1 MHIYPT
7 STTSP
12 YPSPAHYHDKQAL
25 IHHPQ
30 RMAGRGESPLDR
42 LQQRVRQGDVKSLV
56 VETTAKPTESA
67 VPTSYESPILQRLA
81 SESSAVTPSPSK
93 QRWAKL
99 KRQTTSHLA
108 DAALAVRDELM
119 NTSSASVAIVGETAP
134 GGDEEQGDTAT
145 LVVPLSGRPRRRR
158 QTLPNGMG
166 PGIDRGTLPV
176 ICISFAPLKSVPL
189 MSFIFI
195 PLFY

>member
-1 MHIYPT
+1 MHIYFT

-30 RMAGRGESPLDR
+30 RMAGRGESPMDR

-56 VETTAKPTESA
+56 VETTTKPTESA
-67 VPTSYESPILQRLA
+67 VPTSYESPILQRLT
-81 SESSAVTPSPSK
+81 SESSAATSSPSK

-119 NTSSASVAIVGETAP
+119 NTSSVAIVGETAP

-166 PGIDRGTLPV
+166 PGIDKGTLSV
-176 ICISFAPLKSVPL
+176 ILQVLRFFNSNPF
-189 MSFIFI
+189 MSSIFI
-195 PLFY
+195 YQP